1 MKDSQWRGRGRPL
14 GNLRVAGSF
23 LTRVP
28 LHVSGDLDLAAATPW
43 FPAVG
48 LLIGVAG
55 AVVVAGGLAVLAP
68 GVAAALGLVATAL
81 ITGAFHHDGLADI
94 ADAFGGG
101 WDRAQ
106 RLAILKDSRHG
117 TYGVVSL
124 VLSILV
130 QWSAL
135 ASLPRPW
142 AIIGL
147 MAAHMLGRAAI
158 LGVLLVA
165 RPARPEGLG
174 TDYSVG
180 LNRWGCAVAIVVSA
194 LLAGVML
201 GWWVGPTVGAVCL
214 TTGAVVWLA
223 YRKIGG
229 ISGDV
234 LGAAEQLAESAV
246 LIVAAAAAHT
256 GRLPWWR

>member
-1 MKDSQWRGRGRPL
+1 MRPL
-14 GNLRVAGSF
+14 RDVRVAGSF

-28 LHVSGDLDLAAATPW
+28 LHVDGEIDMARATPW
-43 FPAVG
+43 FPGVG
-48 LLIGVAG
+48 LMIGVAG
-55 AVVVAGGLAVLAP
+55 AAVF
-68 GVAAALGLVATAL
+68 AAADEVLPSGPAASLALVATAL

-94 ADAFGGG
+94 ADGFGGG
-101 WDRAQ
+101 WDREQ

-124 VLSILV
+124 VLLIAV

-142 AIIGL
+142 AIAGL
-147 MAAHMLGRAAI
+147 ICAHMLGRAAI
-158 LGVLLVA
+158 LGVLLAA

-174 TDYSVG
+174 TDYSAG
-180 LNRWGCAVAIVVSA
+180 LRRPACLAAMLVAIA
-194 LLAGVML
+194 LGAVLAGPWIGVPVL
-201 GWWVGPTVGAVCL
+201 LVAVTSLTVVA
-214 TTGAVVWLA
+214 LA

-234 LGAAEQLAESAV
+234 LGATEQLGEAV
-246 LIVAAAAAHT
+246 VLLGIAAIADT